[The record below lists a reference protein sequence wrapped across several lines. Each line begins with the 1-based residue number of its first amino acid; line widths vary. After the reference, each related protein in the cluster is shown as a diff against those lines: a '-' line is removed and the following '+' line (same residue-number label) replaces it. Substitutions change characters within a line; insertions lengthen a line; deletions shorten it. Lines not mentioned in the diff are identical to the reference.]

1 MVPLFLFNSTQN
13 LGKIANRIGLKDWS
27 AKVCDIR
34 HHFFSPEF
42 KHDEKENTVE
52 KKGKTMNFVGLTCWP
67 SLLLNSPSLTDY

>member
-34 HHFFSPEF
+34 YHFFSPEF

-52 KKGKTMNFVGLTCWP
+52 KKEKL
-67 SLLLNSPSLTDY
+67 